1 MKEEFWDT
9 RYRGGADSGAG
20 SRGSYRKWKWKI
32 INSYVDVKTK
42 SVLDVGCGDL
52 QFLKGRKFGSYLG
65 FDISPYI
72 IAKNQGQHPDL
83 SFKVKDVTVSDTDLP
98 QFDVVFCMDLLF
110 HIMDESGFVRLLENL
125 NRWAGEWL
133 FVINWSINPLGSNVT
148 DGEYQHFRNLIS
160 YLDKL
165 PDLKL
170 VYVRKKKGDPFNS
183 LYVFKRVKTS
193 GPRDEFGGVIALT
206 DDFEEKILDEAL
218 RQAEL

>member
-1 MKEEFWDT
+1 MNEYWDK
-9 RYRGGADSGAG
+9 RYRGGADSGGG

-32 INSYVDVKTK
+32 INGYVDVKTK
-42 SVLDVGCGDL
+42 SVLDVGCGDI

-72 IAKNQGQHPDL
+72 IAKNRGLRPGL
-83 SFKVKDVTVSDTDLP
+83 EFAVRDVTITHKGQP
-98 QFDVVFCMDLLF
+98 RYDVVLCMDLLF
-110 HIMDESGFVRLLENL
+110 HIMDENGFVRLLENL

-133 FVINWSINPLGSNVT
+133 FVINWSMSPLGSNVT
-148 DGEYQHFRNLIS
+148 DGQYQYYRNLIH

-165 PDLKL
+165 PDLRL
-170 VYVRKKKGDPFNS
+170 LYVRKKRGDPFNS
-183 LYVFKRVKTS
+183 LYVFQRMIT
-193 GPRDEFGGVIALT
+193 RDEFGGVMALT